1 MKKNLK
7 FLLFIGGLIV
17 SGSLSAQSLSNIHT
31 IPSMDDLVSAEAEDA
46 GFLDPQDAFFLD
58 LSGKVCFIDFE
69 SLKLNVK
76 SIQLVSA
83 KGQTLM
89 NDRVDHLPVN
99 SIYEM
104 NLQSL
109 PSGRYQIIL
118 EGYVGEITKS
128 FSF

>member
-7 FLLFIGGLIV
+7 FLILIGGLIV
-17 SGSLSAQSLSNIHT
+17 GGSLSAQSLSNVHT
-31 IPSMDDLVSAEAEDA
+31 IPSMDNLVSADAEDA

-99 SIYEM
+99 SIYE
-104 NLQSL
+104 LDLRSF
-109 PSGRYQIIL
+109 PSGRYQIVL
-118 EGYVGEITKS
+118 EGYVGEIIKS
-128 FSF
+128 FSL